1 MQTIQLQVDNSKLET
16 FLTLISNL
24 KDGMVKNLTVM
35 PSDELD
41 KETKTYMQTK
51 QFEKDKAYFQKC
63 LDDIEN
69 GKTKTLSHDEVWNC
83 IDKHTQAS

>member
-1 MQTIQLQVDNSKLET
+1 
-16 FLTLISNL
+16 
-24 KDGMVKNLTVM
+24 MVKNLTVI

-41 KETKTYMQTK
+41 NETKTYMQTK

-69 GKTKTLSHDEVWNC
+69 GKTKTLPHSEVWNS
-83 IDKHTQAS
+83 ISRLYHNI

>member
-1 MQTIQLQVDNSKLET
+1 VQTIQLQVDDSKLET

-24 KDGMVKNLTVM
+24 KDGMVKNLTLM

-41 KETKTYMQTK
+41 NETKTYMQTK

-69 GKTKTLSHDEVWNC
+69 GKTKTQTFN
-83 IDKHTQAS
+83 IF